1 MKFKPTDSTALVMYE
16 PKQKKP
22 KKQKVWL
29 FCILT
34 ALISSSI
41 SSLAVGGGVYY
52 YLSKNAPQNQTTI
65 NSTSNVP
72 SPSLEEN
79 LTVVSNKITSKN
91 ALSVTEIAEKVG
103 PSCVGVINKAKV
115 TPTRYYDPW
124 TGRFYYTNEGSD
136 TDLIQQGSGSGII
149 ISNDGYIVTNQH
161 VIDGATEISVILNTG
176 DEYVAKLVGQDA
188 KSDLAVLKIDKTDLP
203 AATLGISENV
213 RVGELA
219 VAIGNPLG
227 QELAGTVTAGV
238 ISAVNRTMTVDQ
250 SEYNLL
256 QTDAAI
262 NPGNSGG
269 ALVNQYGEVIGI
281 NTIKLSDESV
291 EGIGFAIATDIARPI
306 IEDLIKNGYV
316 TGRPWLGVSITQTR
330 NGLSVDSV
338 EKGSGA
344 EKAVLESGDLIVK
357 ADGQVVNTF
366 EALNKVKD
374 AKKPGEKIKLTVIRR
389 GEMVEIDVTLGESIP
404 TE

>member
-1 MKFKPTDSTALVMYE
+1 MKFKPTDSTALIMYE
-16 PKQKKP
+16 PKQKK
-22 KKQKVWL
+22 KKRSKVWL
-29 FCILT
+29 VCLLT
-34 ALISSSI
+34 AMVSSSI
-41 SSLAVGGGVYY
+41 SSLLVGGGVYY
-52 YLSKNAPQNQTTI
+52 YLSKNLPDKETTVI
-65 NSTSNVP
+65 HTTASS

-79 LTVVSNKITSKN
+79 LSQISNSYTTQ
-91 ALSVTEIAEKVG
+91 SVLNVTQIAEKVG
-103 PSCVGVINKAKV
+103 PSCVGVINKTKV

-124 TGRFYYTNEGSD
+124 TGRFYYTNGGSD

-176 DEYVAKLVGQDA
+176 EEYVAKLIGQDA
-188 KSDLAVLKIDKTDLP
+188 KSDLAVLKIDRKDLP
-203 AATLGISENV
+203 AATLGNSEKV
-213 RVGELA
+213 KVGELA

-281 NTIKLSDESV
+281 NTIKLSNESV
-291 EGIGFAIATDIARPI
+291 EGIGFAIAIDIAKPI
-306 IEDLIKNGYV
+306 IEDLIQNGYV
-316 TGRPWLGVSITQTR
+316 TGRPWLGITISPTQ
-330 NGLSVDSV
+330 NGLSVDAV
-338 EKGSGA
+338 DVGSGA
-344 EKAVLESGDLIVK
+344 EKAGLKAGDLIVK
-357 ADGQVVNTF
+357 ADGEVVNTF
-366 EALNKVKD
+366 EGLNKIKD
-374 AKKPGEKIKLTVIRR
+374 KKKPGEKIKLTVIRK
-389 GEMVEIDVTLGESIP
+389 GELVEINVTLGESVP

>member
-22 KKQKVWL
+22 KKAKVWL
-29 FCILT
+29 FCIVT

-52 YLSKNAPQNQTTI
+52 YIKHHTPEKQTTVI
-65 NSTSNVP
+65 NTY
-72 SPSLEEN
+72 SPSIEEN
-79 LTVVSNKITSKN
+79 LSTVSNKLSSGDS
-91 ALSVTEIAEKVG
+91 LSVTEIAERVG
-103 PSCVGVINKAKV
+103 PSCVGVINKTKV
-115 TPTRYYDPW
+115 TPMRYYDPW

-176 DEYVAKLVGQDA
+176 EEYVAKLVGEDE
-188 KSDLAVLKIDKTDLP
+188 KSDLAVLKIDKKDLP
-203 AATLGISENV
+203 AATLGNSEKV
-213 RVGELA
+213 KVGELA

-227 QELAGTVTAGV
+227 QELAGTVTVGV

-281 NTIKLSDESV
+281 NTIKLSSENV
-291 EGIGFAIATDIARPI
+291 EGIGFAIAIDIAKPI
-306 IEDLIKNGYV
+306 IEDLIQNGYV
-316 TGRPWLGVSITQTR
+316 TGRPWLGVTITQTQ

-338 EKGSGA
+338 ERNSGA
-344 EKAVLESGDLIVK
+344 EKAGLKAGDLIVK
-357 ADGQVVNTF
+357 ADGEVVNTF
-366 EALNKVKD
+366 EGLNKIKD
-374 AKKPGEKIKLTVIRR
+374 KKKPGEKIRLTVIRK
-389 GEMVEIDVTLGESIP
+389 GELVEIDVTLGESVP
-404 TE
+404 TEQ

>member
-1 MKFKPTDSTALVMYE
+1 MKFKPTDSTALIMYE

-22 KKQKVWL
+22 KKTKVWL
-29 FCILT
+29 FCLIT

-52 YLSKNAPQNQTTI
+52 YLSKNAPKNDTTVI
-65 NSTSNVP
+65 HASTTP

-79 LTVVSNKITSKN
+79 LSQLSTNNLSQNT
-91 ALSVTEIAEKVG
+91 LSVSEIAEKVG

-115 TPTRYYDPW
+115 TPIRYYDPW

-161 VIDGATEISVILNTG
+161 VIADATEISVILNTG
-176 DEYVAKLVGQDA
+176 EEYVAKLVGEDE
-188 KSDLAVLKIDKTDLP
+188 KSDLAVLKIDKKDLP
-203 AATLGISENV
+203 AATLGYSEKV
-213 RVGELA
+213 KVGELA

-281 NTIKLSDESV
+281 NTIKLSSENV
-291 EGIGFAIATDIARPI
+291 EGIGFAIAIDIAKPI
-306 IEDLIKNGYV
+306 IEDLIQNGYV
-316 TGRPWLGVSITQTR
+316 TGRPWLGITISQTQ

-338 EKGSGA
+338 DSNSGA
-344 EKAVLESGDLIVK
+344 EKAGLKAGDLIVK
-357 ADGQVVNTF
+357 ADGEVVNTF
-366 EALNKVKD
+366 EGLNKIKD
-374 AKKPGEKIKLTVIRR
+374 KKKPGEKIRLTVIRK
-389 GEMVEIDVTLGESIP
+389 GELVEIDVTLGESTP

>member
-1 MKFKPTDSTALVMYE
+1 MKFKPTDSTALIMYE
-16 PKQKKP
+16 PKHKKP
-22 KKQKVWL
+22 KKSKTWI
-29 FCILT
+29 FCLLT

-52 YLSKNAPQNQTTI
+52 YLSQNTPKHETTVI
-65 NSTSNVP
+65 HTST

-79 LTVVSNKITSKN
+79 LSQISNNYITQGS
-91 ALSVTEIAEKVG
+91 LSVTEIAERVG
-103 PSCVGVINKAKV
+103 PSCVGVINKTKV
-115 TPTRYYDPW
+115 TPMRYYDPW

-176 DEYVAKLVGQDA
+176 EEYVAKLVGEDE
-188 KSDLAVLKIDKTDLP
+188 KSDLAVLKIDKKDLP
-203 AATLGISENV
+203 AATLGNSEKV
-213 RVGELA
+213 KVGELA

-227 QELAGTVTAGV
+227 QELAGTVTVGV

-269 ALVNQYGEVIGI
+269 ALVNQHGEVIGI
-281 NTIKLSDESV
+281 NTIKLSSENV
-291 EGIGFAIATDIARPI
+291 EGIGFAIAIDIAKPI
-306 IEDLIKNGYV
+306 IEDLIQNGYV
-316 TGRPWLGVSITQTR
+316 TGRPWLGITITQTQ

-338 EKGSGA
+338 DSNSGA
-344 EKAVLESGDLIVK
+344 EKAGLKTGDLIVK
-357 ADGQVVNTF
+357 ADGEVVNTF
-366 EALNKVKD
+366 EGLNKIKD
-374 AKKPGEKIKLTVIRR
+374 KKKPGEKIRLTVIRK
-389 GEMVEIDVTLGESIP
+389 GDLVEIDVTLGESVP
-404 TE
+404 TEQ